1 MVTEFGFDDPD
12 IGHTLIDI
20 VKTFSDEF
28 YYFEVRKTLDLT
40 RIIEINGVKIAFFFF
55 SLLISLMKPAMK
67 PTRKLV
73 KELSK

>member
-28 YYFEVRKTLDLT
+28 YYFEVRK
-40 RIIEINGVKIAFFFF
+40 NF
-55 SLLISLMKPAMK
+55 SE
-67 PTRKLV
+67 LV
-73 KELSK
+73 K

>member
-28 YYFEVRKTLDLT
+28 YYFEVLKTLDFT

-55 SLLISLMKPAMK
+55 SLLSSLKKPAMK
-67 PTRKLV
+67 PTRKLAN
-73 KELSK
+73 ELSK